1 MNNIYK
7 QFKEISKGMENLSK
21 VILYKKMIENLQE
34 EKEESEDAMINFS
47 IGILEDAIKYR
58 TKCKLEGKTEEGWI
72 PVSERLPE
80 KNMSCLVSVGK
91 FNFTQIAIY
100 SDLMETIN
108 HKIFWQGE
116 YGKSSFKNITQY
128 VKAWMLLPER
138 YKEETNEKNN

>member
-1 MNNIYK
+1 
-7 QFKEISKGMENLSK
+7 
-21 VILYKKMIENLQE
+21 MI
-34 EKEESEDAMINFS
+34 DFS

-58 TKCKLEGKTEEGWI
+58 TMCELEGKTEEGWI

-100 SDLMETIN
+100 SDLMKTIN
-108 HKIFWQGE
+108 RKIFWQGE

-128 VKAWMLLPER
+128 VKAWMPLPER
-138 YKEETNEKNN
+138 YKEGEEEDEENN

>member
-1 MNNIYK
+1 MNDIYK
-7 QFKEISKGMENLSK
+7 KFEEISKGFENLGK
-21 VILYKKMIENLQE
+21 VILYKKMVENLQE
-34 EKEESEDAMINFS
+34 EKERSGNAMMYDFS
-47 IGILEDAIKYR
+47 IDILEDAIKYR
-58 TKCKLEGKTEEGWI
+58 TKCELEGKAEEKWI
-72 PVSERLPE
+72 PISERLPE

-128 VKAWMLLPER
+128 VKAWMPLPER
-138 YKEETNEKNN
+138 YKEEEEE